1 VALILDD
8 FDAQEG
14 QTPLDPNEKAGL
26 IPRHIETK
34 GALNDWEQENI
45 LQATKWLRRAKLP
58 EVLSESFCRDLHRR
72 MFNKTW
78 KWAGKF
84 RTSDS
89 ISKSFVS
96 RRKAEGSADARQGEA
111 TTTRMIWKWN
121 DKNIGCDWTLV
132 AVKLN
137 QLLGNANYWVD
148 NETFA
153 PDELAVRF
161 HHALVW
167 IHPFPNGNGRH
178 ARMMADALLKQ
189 LGRPAFSWGSG
200 ANLVSANEVRA
211 RYLGALR
218 AADKNDFTDLLIFV
232 RS

>member
-1 VALILDD
+1 MALDLNAINAADQQD
-8 FDAQEG
+8 G
-14 QTPLDPNEKAGL
+14 QTPLDPDEKAGL
-26 IPRHIETK
+26 IPAFVETK

-45 LQATKWLRRAKLP
+45 LQAVKWLQRAKP
-58 EVLSESFCRDLHRR
+58 PVVLSEVFCRDLHRR

-78 KWAGKF
+78 QWAGKF
-84 RTSDS
+84 RQS
-89 ISKSFVS
+89 
-96 RRKAEGSADARQGEA
+96 
-111 TTTRMIWKWN
+111 

-137 QLLGNANYWVD
+137 QLLGNAQYWVE
-148 NETFA
+148 NESFP
-153 PDELAVRF
+153 PDELAARF

-178 ARMMADALLKQ
+178 ARVMTDALLKQ
-189 LGRPAFSWGSG
+189 LGQKAFSWGNG

-211 RYLGALR
+211 RYLAALR
-218 AADKNDFTDLLIFV
+218 AADQNDFTDLLAFV

>member
-1 VALILDD
+1 MALDLDALD
-8 FDAQEG
+8 EQDG
-14 QTPLDPNEKAGL
+14 QTPLDPDETAGL

-45 LQATKWLRRAKLP
+45 LQATKWLRRAKIP

-78 KWAGKF
+78 KWAGTF
-84 RTSDS
+84 R
-89 ISKSFVS
+89 KS
-96 RRKAEGSADARQGEA
+96 
-111 TTTRMIWKWN
+111 

-137 QLLGNANYWVD
+137 QLLGNTKYWVEND
-148 NETFA
+148 TFP
-153 PDELAVRF
+153 PDELAARF

-167 IHPFPNGNGRH
+167 IHPFPNGSGRH
-178 ARMMADALLKQ
+178 SRMMADALLKQ

-200 ANLVSANEVRA
+200 ANLISANEVRA
-211 RYLGALR
+211 RYLAALR
-218 AADKNDFTDLLIFV
+218 AADKNDFAELVAFV

>member
-1 VALILDD
+1 MALVLDD

-14 QTPLDPNEKAGL
+14 QTPLDPDEKAGL

-84 RTSDS
+84 RTSD
-89 ISKSFVS
+89 
-96 RRKAEGSADARQGEA
+96 
-111 TTTRMIWKWN
+111 
-121 DKNIGCDWTLV
+121 KNIGCDWTLV

-137 QLLGNANYWVD
+137 QLLGNANYWV
-148 NETFA
+148 NNKTFE
-153 PDELAVRF
+153 PDELAARL

-189 LGRPAFSWGSG
+189 LGRTAFSWGSG
-200 ANLVSANEVRA
+200 ANLVSASEVRA
-211 RYLGALR
+211 RYLAALR
-218 AADKNDFTDLLIFV
+218 AADKNDFTDLLAFV

>member
-1 VALILDD
+1 MAVDLDAP
-8 FDAQEG
+8 DAQGG
-14 QTPLDPNEKAGL
+14 QTPLDPDEKAGL

-34 GALNDWEQENI
+34 GALNEWEQENI
-45 LQATKWLRRAKLP
+45 LQATKWLRRAKIP

-78 KWAGKF
+78 KWAGTF
-84 RTSDS
+84 R
-89 ISKSFVS
+89 KS
-96 RRKAEGSADARQGEA
+96 
-111 TTTRMIWKWN
+111 
-121 DKNIGCDWTLV
+121 DKNIGCDWALI

-137 QLLGNANYWVD
+137 QLLGNAQYWVE
-148 NETFA
+148 NNTFP
-153 PDELAVRF
+153 PDELAARF

-178 ARMMADALLKQ
+178 SRMMADALLKQ
-189 LGRPAFSWGSG
+189 LGRPVFSWGSG
-200 ANLVSANEVRA
+200 SNLVSASAVRA

-218 AADKNDFTDLLIFV
+218 AADQGDFADLLVFV

>member
-1 VALILDD
+1 MALDLDEQD
-8 FDAQEG
+8 G
-14 QTPLDPNEKAGL
+14 QTPLDPDETAGL

-45 LQATKWLRRAKLP
+45 LQTTQWLRRAKIP
-58 EVLSESFCRDLHRR
+58 DVLTEGFCRDLHRR

-78 KWAGKF
+78 RWAGTF
-84 RTSDS
+84 R
-89 ISKSFVS
+89 KS
-96 RRKAEGSADARQGEA
+96 
-111 TTTRMIWKWN
+111 
-121 DKNIGCDWTLV
+121 DKNIGCDWALI

-137 QLLGNANYWVD
+137 QLFGNAQYWVEND
-148 NETFA
+148 TFT
-153 PDELAVRF
+153 PDELAARF

-189 LGRPAFSWGSG
+189 LGQPVFSWGSS
-200 ANLVSANEVRA
+200 ANLVSANAVRA
-211 RYLGALR
+211 RYLAALR
-218 AADKNDFTDLLIFV
+218 AADQGDFAELLAFV

>member
-1 VALILDD
+1 MALILDD

-14 QTPLDPNEKAGL
+14 QTPLDPDEKAGL

-45 LQATKWLRRAKLP
+45 LQATKWLRSARLP

-84 RTSDS
+84 RTSD
-89 ISKSFVS
+89 
-96 RRKAEGSADARQGEA
+96 
-111 TTTRMIWKWN
+111 
-121 DKNIGCDWTLV
+121 KNIGCDWTLV
-132 AVKLN
+132 AVKLS
-137 QLLGNANYWVD
+137 QLLGNALYWVD
-148 NETFA
+148 NKTFD
-153 PDELAVRF
+153 PDELAARF

-200 ANLVSANEVRA
+200 ANLIAANEVRA
-211 RYLGALR
+211 RYLAALR
-218 AADKNDFTDLLIFV
+218 AADKNDFTALLAFV